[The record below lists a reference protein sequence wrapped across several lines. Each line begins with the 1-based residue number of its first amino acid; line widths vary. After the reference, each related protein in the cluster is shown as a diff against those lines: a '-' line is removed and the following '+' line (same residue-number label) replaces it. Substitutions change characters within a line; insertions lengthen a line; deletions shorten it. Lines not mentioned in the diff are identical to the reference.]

1 MSKLEIADTHP
12 AQPLAQLREREE
24 HAEFL
29 SNASKL
35 LMRTSRL
42 VASDLDV
49 DATLAS
55 IACLVLPHPDVWSVL
70 EVAEGI
76 GARPIGATG
85 QRPRPPA
92 GSILT
97 VALKAGD
104 ETLGSLTFKAPLG
117 GHVFDERDRQL
128 ARDVAA
134 GASLAIVASRHAATR
149 AHSLESARRSVA
161 NRLDFI
167 SALSH
172 GLRTPLH
179 AIHGY
184 AQLLDDEVRGPLTP
198 GQRHDVHR
206 IQANERHLLN
216 LVNSVISYARWDDGE
231 PLALEDLSVRTAV
244 RLTNPIIMSAA
255 TRNGVFY
262 DPESDAIDDGLT
274 VRAEPRRLREILLQ
288 LMLNAVKFSK
298 PPAALSVHAVDVG
311 KQIWIR
317 ISDTGI
323 GIAQEHL
330 DSIFRPF
337 GHAGAPHHETANG
350 VGLGLAITQ
359 RLARAMDGEL
369 SVVSAVGRGSTFTLA
384 LPRGRLQ

>member
-12 AQPLAQLREREE
+12 AEPFTPLLEREE

-29 SNASKL
+29 SSASKL

-49 DATLAS
+49 DTTLAS
-55 IACLVLPHPDVWSVL
+55 IACLILPHPDVWSVL

-76 GARPIGATG
+76 GTRPIGATS
-85 QRPRPPA
+85 QHQRPPA

-97 VALKAGD
+97 VALRAGD
-104 ETLGSLTFKAPLG
+104 ETLGSLTFSAPLG

-128 ARDVAA
+128 AKDVAA

-149 AHSLESARRSVA
+149 AQSPEVARRFVA
-161 NRLDFI
+161 DRLDFI

-184 AQLLDDEVRGPLTP
+184 AQLLDVEVRGAPL
-198 GQRHDVHR
+198 
-206 IQANERHLLN
+206 
-216 LVNSVISYARWDDGE
+216 S
-231 PLALEDLSVRTAV
+231 LEDISVRTAV
-244 RLTNPIIMSAA
+244 RLTNTIIMSAA
-255 TRNGVFY
+255 TKNGVFY

-298 PPAALSVHAVDVG
+298 PPAALGVHAVDVG

-323 GIAQEHL
+323 GITQEHL

-337 GHAGAPHHETANG
+337 GHTGAPYHETSNG